1 MYINKLHLR
10 AFGKFT
16 YKRLYFE
23 NKFNI
28 VYGENEAGKSTVHNF
43 IESMLYG
50 FESDD
55 ADALRF
61 NKYRPWN
68 SNLYKGSLGIR
79 DAGGEKHIISRD
91 FALGTTQV
99 LKRAEDDN
107 ELYEEEITNPGEY
120 FFNMSKIFFNNT
132 VSIRQ
137 LGNKTEDEM
146 ADEIK
151 NKIINLSKTRDES
164 ISMDRIIRRL
174 GSIKDEAGNESD
186 DKTLLGQY
194 ALRLSELKEARENSV
209 KGCRQTVFLA
219 MEKKKIN
226 GKIQELSLR
235 IEELKK
241 ELADY
246 DLSLERD
253 MFLRA
258 EPVRK
263 ELDEI
268 NEKLLSYPV
277 EKLREYS
284 PEDYREALNV
294 ENALNLMYL
303 QRRKLEEE
311 KAENEAELSRLMSD
325 ISNKINEEFS
335 IDILNGNYRKYKNN
349 IVKIEELKIKIQA
362 GKENI
367 SGTNI
372 AEIEGYLEKFEKIED
387 ISRKIE
393 LTDVFLNNGNY
404 EKMRSYKRF
413 KSWGLFFM
421 VLLASSMI
429 SALWYSV
436 YKYGDIIKSFID
448 SYYVMDESVNIVAGI
463 VTALIVMISVIFAGP
478 VLNKIKSAKNEID
491 AIECETADNT
501 VSLNRLHSDR
511 QDIVSDAGCESLE
524 EAVEKCGEMRTEK
537 SMHEEKVKLIKY
549 DEEALSTLKGENASL
564 ENNLHECLSI
574 FGMDIISDEN
584 IREINDAYLRKNKVS
599 SQLSAISDRIEQEN
613 QSLVK
618 LNKEISFEE
627 KRFEMIL
634 VGNGMEDME
643 SFKGAAQYRRIYTE
657 LTSDRDYKQ
666 EILYK
671 IIGDESFDNLK
682 SRVESA
688 DCSEIK
694 KIDRQEHQLN
704 IFKLSEE
711 KSGLEKN
718 TDDIFG
724 EIDEIEGSTR
734 SLVEIDEEIDFYEN
748 KINTFKRKIRVA
760 EIAAEKILSI
770 SDSIKG
776 DFMPLLRR
784 SISDNF
790 AYLTAGKYS
799 QVLIDENMHITV
811 IEEDNKERNIEL
823 ESLSGG
829 TLDQLYLA
837 LRVGLGSILSGNQ
850 NIPLIFD
857 DSFVQYDS
865 KRLRNSIDMLAK
877 ESQRRQIIL
886 FTCQEREAEL
896 AKQMNIKFNYIKL

>member
-50 FESDD
+50 FGSDD
-55 ADALRF
+55 ADVLRF

-68 SNLYKGSLGIR
+68 SNLYRGSLGIR

-99 LKRAEDDN
+99 LKKSEDDN

-151 NKIINLSKTRDES
+151 NKIVNLSKTRDES
-164 ISMDRIIRRL
+164 ISIDRIIRRL
-174 GSIKDEAGNESD
+174 GSIKDEAGNEGD

-209 KGCRQTVFLA
+209 KACRQTVFLA

-235 IEELKK
+235 IEELNN

-258 EPVRK
+258 EPVKK
-263 ELDEI
+263 EIDAI
-268 NEKLLSYPV
+268 NEKLLNYPA

-284 PEDYREALNV
+284 PEDYKEALNI

-303 QRRKLEEE
+303 QRKKLEEE
-311 KAENEAELSRLMSD
+311 KAENEAELSSLIAD
-325 ISNKINEEFS
+325 ISNKITEEFS
-335 IDILNGNYRKYKNN
+335 IDILNGNYGKYKNS
-349 IVKIEELKIKIQA
+349 IVRIEELKVKIQA
-362 GKENI
+362 GKERL

-372 AEIEGYLEKFEKIED
+372 EEIESYLEKFEKIED
-387 ISRKIE
+387 INRRIE
-393 LTDVFLNNGNY
+393 LTNVFLNNETY

-413 KSWGLFFM
+413 KSWGLFFI
-421 VLLASSMI
+421 VLLASSLI

-448 SYYVMDESVNIVAGI
+448 SYYVMNESVNISAGI
-463 VTALIVMISVIFAGP
+463 VTALVVMLSVIFAGP

-491 AIECETADNT
+491 AIECEAADNT

-524 EAVEKCGEMRTEK
+524 EAVEKCSEMITEK

-549 DEEALSTLKGENASL
+549 DEEALSALKNENASL
-564 ENNLHECLSI
+564 ENDLRECLSI
-574 FGMDIISDEN
+574 FGMDIISDDN
-584 IREINDAYLRKNKVS
+584 IREINDAYSRKDAVS
-599 SQLSAISDRIEQEN
+599 SQLSDIRDRIEQES

-618 LNKEISFEE
+618 LNKEMSFEE
-627 KRFEMIL
+627 KRLEMIL
-634 VGNGMEDME
+634 SGNGMEDME
-643 SFKGAAQYRRIYTE
+643 SFKSAAQYRSTYTK
-657 LTSDRDYKQ
+657 LVSDRDYKQ

-671 IIGDESFDNLK
+671 IIGDENFDNLK

-694 KIDRQEHQLN
+694 KIDRHDHQLS

-711 KSGLEKN
+711 KSGLEKSI
-718 TDDIFG
+718 DDILG

-811 IEEDNKERNIEL
+811 IEEDNRERNIEL

-829 TLDQLYLA
+829 TLDQLYLS

-865 KRLRNSIDMLAK
+865 KRLRNSIEMLAK
-877 ESQRRQIIL
+877 ESRRRQIIL

>member
-50 FESDD
+50 FGSDD
-55 ADALRF
+55 TDALRF

-209 KGCRQTVFLA
+209 KACRQTVFLA

-235 IEELKK
+235 IEELNK

-246 DLSLERD
+246 DLSLKRD

-258 EPVRK
+258 EPVKK
-263 ELDEI
+263 ELDAI
-268 NEKLLSYPV
+268 NEKLLIYPA

-284 PEDYREALNV
+284 PEDYREAMDI
-294 ENALNLMYL
+294 ESALNLMYL
-303 QRRKLEEE
+303 QRKKLEEE
-311 KAENEAELSRLMSD
+311 KADNEEELNRLMSD

-362 GKENI
+362 GKENL

-372 AEIEGYLEKFEKIED
+372 AEIEGCLEKFEKIED

-421 VLLASSMI
+421 VLLASSVI

-436 YKYGDIIKSFID
+436 YKYGNIIKSFID
-448 SYYVMDESVNIVAGI
+448 SYYVMDESVNIAAGV
-463 VTALIVMISVIFAGP
+463 VTALIVMLSVIFAGP

-549 DEEALSTLKGENASL
+549 DEEALSTLKSENASL
-564 ENNLHECLSI
+564 ENNLRECLSI

-634 VGNGMEDME
+634 SGNGMEDME
-643 SFKGAAQYRRIYTE
+643 SFKSAAQYRSMYTE

-694 KIDRQEHQLN
+694 KIDRQEHQLS

-718 TDDIFG
+718 TDDILG

-799 QVLIDENMHITV
+799 QVL
-811 IEEDNKERNIEL
+811 
-823 ESLSGG
+823 
-829 TLDQLYLA
+829 
-837 LRVGLGSILSGNQ
+837 
-850 NIPLIFD
+850 
-857 DSFVQYDS
+857 
-865 KRLRNSIDMLAK
+865 
-877 ESQRRQIIL
+877 
-886 FTCQEREAEL
+886 
-896 AKQMNIKFNYIKL
+896 

>member
-50 FESDD
+50 FGSDD
-55 ADALRF
+55 TDALRF

-209 KGCRQTVFLA
+209 KACRQTVFLA

-613 QSLVK
+613 QNLVK

-711 KSGLEKN
+711 KSGLEKS
-718 TDDIFG
+718 TDDILG